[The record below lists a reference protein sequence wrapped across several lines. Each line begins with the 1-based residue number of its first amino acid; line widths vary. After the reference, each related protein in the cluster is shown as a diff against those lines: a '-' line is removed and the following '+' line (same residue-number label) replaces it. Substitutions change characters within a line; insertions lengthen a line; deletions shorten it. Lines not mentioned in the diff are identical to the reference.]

1 MAEID
6 TGYNLALET
15 VKLHDKYDEHAERKI
30 EKLIQGIEA
39 LNIKL
44 EKFVDLR
51 QHLLEASKGAPESV
65 EYSREEDPEICD
77 LIDFFNE
84 ETDKEVDHDKNHRLD
99 LKDLQIMEQRLQH
112 LCGKFERQSNLE
124 QNKLHP
130 LMLDALTWLQVA
142 TSSLRNHHESNAAI
156 VRQQK

>member
-15 VKLHDKYDEHAERKI
+15 VKLHDKYDEHAEEKI
-30 EKLIQGIEA
+30 QELIQGIEA
-39 LNIKL
+39 LNNKL

-51 QHLLEASKGAPESV
+51 QRLLEAQKDAPEYV
-65 EYSREEDPEICD
+65 EYSREEDPDICD
-77 LIDFFNE
+77 LLDHYFE
-84 ETDKEVDHDKNHRLD
+84 EIDHDKTYRLD
-99 LKDLQIMEQRLQH
+99 LEDLQIMEQRLQH
-112 LCGKFERQSNLE
+112 LGGKYERQANSE

-156 VRQQK
+156 IRQNR

>member
-15 VKLHDKYDEHAERKI
+15 VKLHEKYDDFSDRKI
-30 EKLIQGIEA
+30 QKLIEDIEA

-51 QHLLEASKGAPESV
+51 QHLLEASKDAPEYV

-84 ETDKEVDHDKNHRLD
+84 ETGKEIDHDRSYRLD

-112 LCGKFERQSNLE
+112 LCGKFERQSNME

-142 TSSLRNHHESNAAI
+142 TNSLRNHHESNSTI